1 VRHGQGVPRR
11 TTTDSRAPRYI
22 FGYHPHGIIS
32 HGAFTAFGTDALG
45 FKEKFP
51 GIVNSLL
58 TLDIQFLIPF
68 HREWLL
74 KLGISSV
81 SKESI
86 YNHLTKGGS
95 NGRGL
100 GRAVTST

>member
-1 VRHGQGVPRR
+1 VSPGPVRHASA
-11 TTTDSRAPRYI
+11 DSGRPRYI

-45 FKEKFP
+45 FKEKYP

-58 TLDIQFLIPF
+58 TLDIQFHIPI

-74 KLGISSV
+74 MLGIGSV

-95 NGRGL
+95 DGRGR